1 MTIARKLQI
10 NLNITPYYHCVE
22 RCVRRSFLCGEDKQT
37 GKSFE
42 HRRVWILDRVRLL
55 TNAFCIDVAAYAI
68 MSNHYHLVLHI
79 NQAKA
84 DSLSEAEI
92 AERWKLVF
100 VGSKAVDRYLDG
112 EQQLQEIAQ
121 ATIAKWRKR
130 LSNISW
136 FMKCLNEHIAH
147 KANKE
152 DGCTGHFWEGR
163 FKSQPLLDE
172 KALLA
177 AMVYV
182 DLNPIRAQ
190 MAKTVPD
197 SIFTSAYER
206 IHGRSFLDNNYYASR
221 NGKQKKAKTDIEP
234 HQRSLKP
241 LMNFMTPEDDT
252 NRYNFYRTS
261 TLPVTYLAYMDLLDW
276 SSRIV
281 KEGKKG
287 AVDESVPLLLEALDF
302 DHSQWHSVCTELGQA
317 HGALGNSTNRQ
328 KLHRSR
334 GSTRSPQMPQV
345 NKLFG

>member
-22 RCVRRSFLCGEDKQT
+22 RCVRRSFLCGKDKQT

-42 HRRVWILDRVRLL
+42 HRRSWILDRVRLL
-55 TNAFCIDVAAYAI
+55 ASAFCIDVAAYAI

-79 NQAKA
+79 NQAEV
-84 DSLSEAEI
+84 DGLTEAEI
-92 AERWKLVF
+92 AARWKLVF

-112 EQQLQEIAQ
+112 NQQVKEIAQ
-121 ATIAKWRKR
+121 ATLDTWRKR

-206 IHGRSFLDNNYYASR
+206 IHGCSFPGDNYYSSGNQERTNAY
-221 NGKQKKAKTDIEP
+221 TEP

-241 LMNFMTPEDDT
+241 LMNFITPEDNT
-252 NRYNFYRTS
+252 NQYNFYRTG

-287 AVDESVPLLLEALDF
+287 AVDESVPPLLEALDF

-317 HGALGNSTNRQ
+317 HGALGSSANRE
-328 KLHRSR
+328 KFHRSR
-334 GSTRSPQMPQV
+334 GSTRIPRMPRST
-345 NKLFG
+345 KLFG